1 MKRTI
6 TVLVH
11 NRSGVLNRI
20 TGLFSRRQY
29 NIDSITVGVTENPSI
44 SRMTFVV
51 IVDSMENVEQVIKQL
66 HKQIEVLK
74 IKDITDEATVARELV
89 LVRIMATSVQRGEI
103 ASLAETFRAQAI
115 DIGKDSMTLQV
126 TGNTE
131 KVEAFIE
138 LVKPYGIQ
146 EVARTGV
153 TAINR
158 SAKVSTD
165 MSRLT
170 LIN

>member
-11 NRSGVLNRI
+11 NRSGVLNRV
-20 TGLFSRRQY
+20 TGLFARRQY
-29 NIDSITVGVTENPSI
+29 NIDSITVGVTENPTI

-51 IVDSMENVEQVIKQL
+51 IVDSMQNVEQVIKQL
-66 HKQIEVLK
+66 HKQVDVLK
-74 IKDITDEATVARELV
+74 IKDITEEATVARELV
-89 LVRIMATSVQRGEI
+89 LVRISANPEQRGEI

-115 DIGKDSMTLQV
+115 DIGKESMTFQV
-126 TGNTE
+126 TGQTD

-138 LVKPYGIQ
+138 LVRPYGIQ

-158 SAKVSTD
+158 SVKATEP
-165 MSRLT
+165 SRLT
-170 LIN
+170 LIY